1 MARRGAATGRRT
13 ARAILI
19 DADDRLLLIRRT
31 KPGQPVYWTTPGG
44 GVDDTDASIEAA
56 MHREIAE
63 EMGAEAAGASQVF
76 LNSRPSAAGIAVQ
89 HFFVARLTRLDWS
102 ARSDPEFADPAK
114 GSYELARID
123 LHGDDLASIDL
134 VPVALKKFILA
145 NRAALLAQ
153 VADVGTPAAANST
166 GESFHDP
173 GGFWGAQP
181 P

>member
-1 MARRGAATGRRT
+1 MATRLAATMGRRT
-13 ARAILI
+13 ARAILV
-19 DADDRLLLIRRT
+19 DADDRLLLIKRT
-31 KPGQPVYWTTPGG
+31 KPGQAVYWTTPGG

-76 LNSRPSAAGIAVQ
+76 LNSRPSAAGVAVQ

-114 GSYELARID
+114 GSYELA
-123 LHGDDLASIDL
+123 SIDL

-153 VADVGTPAAANST
+153 VAAVGTRPPRPPRGSRSMIP
-166 GESFHDP
+166 E
-173 GGFWGAQP
+173 GFGARNPHNP

>member
-1 MARRGAATGRRT
+1 MATATGRRT

-19 DADDRLLLIRRT
+19 DADDRLLLIKRT
-31 KPGQPVYWTTPGG
+31 KPGQAVYWTTPGG

-76 LNSRPSAAGIAVQ
+76 LNSRPSAAGVAVQ

-153 VADVGTPAAANST
+153 VADVGTRPPRPPRGSRSMIP
-166 GESFHDP
+166 E
-173 GGFWGAQP
+173 GFGARNPHNP

>member
-1 MARRGAATGRRT
+1 MARRGATTGRRT

-19 DADDRLLLIRRT
+19 DAEGRLLLIKRT

-76 LNSRPSAAGIAVQ
+76 LNSRPSDAGVAVQ

-102 ARSDPEFADPAK
+102 ARNDPEFADPAK
-114 GSYELARID
+114 GSYQLERVD
-123 LHGDDLASIDL
+123 LHGDDLVSIDL
-134 VPVALKKFILA
+134 VPVALKAFILA
-145 NRAALLAQ
+145 NREALLAQ
-153 VADVGTPAAANST
+153 VA
-166 GESFHDP
+166 
-173 GGFWGAQP
+173 GGR
-181 P
+181 